1 LQFND
6 AASKITL
13 RRRSCN
19 ASRTSVSRKTRTPV
33 SAKSDVVLAL
43 SARSKQAMAKSAQQL
58 VAEFCRFKLKV
69 SPSPIHR
76 LGVFAAQTI
85 PARVRVIEYSG
96 KRLSRRKACEV
107 FRERW
112 VSRSHN
118 LHYLARLD
126 SYWTVDGADGGS
138 GAEFVNHSCDPNVEM
153 KTIRNHIWIITL
165 RRIRRGEELTS
176 DYSYDPKGIRVACR
190 CGSPKCRG
198 TLNRA

>member
-1 LQFND
+1 M
-6 AASKITL
+6 
-13 RRRSCN
+13 C
-19 ASRTSVSRKTRTPV
+19 RKTRTPASV
-33 SAKSDVVLAL
+33 KSDVVLAL
-43 SARSKQAMAKSAQQL
+43 SARTKQSMAKSAQQL
-58 VAEFCRFKLKV
+58 VAECCRFKLKV

-76 LGVFAAQTI
+76 LGVFAAQNI

-96 KRLSRRKACEV
+96 RKLSRRKACEV

-112 VSRSHN
+112 ASRSHN

-138 GAEFVNHSCDPNVEM
+138 GAEFVNHSCDPNLEM
-153 KTIRNHIWIITL
+153 KTIGKHIWLSSL

-198 TLNRA
+198 TLNRADPRKLPREEN